1 MASVS
6 ARGANDGNVSEA
18 DRRTATNN
26 QLLPCCSALPEP
38 LESIRGKLG
47 VADRV
52 LDILVPEVV
61 LQRARVLAVVG
72 KFVAAG
78 VTQHVAKP
86 RGYRA
91 LVGIL
96 ELAGAK

>member
-1 MASVS
+1 
-6 ARGANDGNVSEA
+6 
-18 DRRTATNN
+18 
-26 QLLPCCSALPEP
+26 
-38 LESIRGKLG
+38 
-47 VADRV
+47 V

-91 LVGIL
+91 MVEIL